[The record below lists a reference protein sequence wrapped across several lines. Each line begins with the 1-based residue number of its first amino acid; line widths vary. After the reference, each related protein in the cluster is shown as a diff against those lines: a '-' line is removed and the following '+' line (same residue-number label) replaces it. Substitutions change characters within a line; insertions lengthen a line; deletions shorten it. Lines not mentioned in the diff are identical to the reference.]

1 MRMSDLPPLE
11 RPREKALRYGV
22 SSLSNHELLALLI
35 SCGYIDYS
43 ASDVAY
49 QMLSESG
56 GLLNLSLKTIH
67 DLLSIKGIGESKA
80 IRILSCFELAKR
92 LERTRINN
100 QIYLLTTESVFLKY
114 RSMFSL
120 CQKEHVYIVILDKK
134 KRVLHEASLYLGTSR
149 EVNCSALEIAQQVII
164 HNGSCFY
171 LLHNHPS
178 GNYQPSEQ
186 DILFTTELINTSKK
200 LGIMLLDHLIISEKG
215 YFSFR
220 NSSGL
225 FWQKNFFKN

>member
-1 MRMSDLPPLE
+1 
-11 RPREKALRYGV
+11 
-22 SSLSNHELLALLI
+22 
-35 SCGYIDYS
+35 
-43 ASDVAY
+43 
-49 QMLSESG
+49 MLSESG
-56 GLLNLSLKTIH
+56 GLLNLSLKSIH
-67 DLLSIKGIGESKA
+67 DLLLVKGIGESKA

-92 LERTRINN
+92 LEQTNHNTNIHL
-100 QIYLLTTESVFLKY
+100 ITTESVFLKY
-114 RSMFSL
+114 RSMFSF
-120 CQKEHVYIVILDKK
+120 CQKEHVYLVILDKK
-134 KRVLHEASLYLGTSR
+134 KRVLHETSLYLGTSR

-200 LGIMLLDHLIISEKG
+200 LDIVLLDHLIISEKG
-215 YFSFR
+215 YFSFK

-225 FWQKNFFKN
+225 FRAKNFFKN

>member
-1 MRMSDLPPLE
+1 MKMSDLPPLE

-35 SCGYIDYS
+35 GSGYIDYS
-43 ASDVAY
+43 ASDIAY

-56 GLLNLSLKTIH
+56 GILNLSLKTIH
-67 DLLSIKGIGESKA
+67 DLLTIKGIGESKA

-92 LERTRINN
+92 IEQTKKSTDTILIST
-100 QIYLLTTESVFLKY
+100 QSVFLKY
-114 RSMFSL
+114 NSMFSY
-120 CQKEHVYIVILDKK
+120 CSKENVYLVILDKK
-134 KRVLHEASLYLGTSR
+134 KRVLHETSLYLGTSK
-149 EVNCSALEIAQQVII
+149 EVSCSPLEIAQQVII
-164 HNGSCFY
+164 HNGVYLY

-178 GNYQPSEQ
+178 GNCQHSEQ
-186 DILFTTELINTSKK
+186 DIIFTAELINTSKK
-200 LGIMLLDHLIISEKG
+200 LGIILLDHLIISEKG

-225 FWQKNFFKN
+225 MEGKNFFKN

>member
-22 SSLSNHELLALLI
+22 NSLSNHELIALLI
-35 SCGYIDYS
+35 SSGYIDYS
-43 ASDVAY
+43 ASDIAY

-67 DLLSIKGIGESKA
+67 DLLTIKGIGESKA

-92 LERTRINN
+92 LEQTRINN
-100 QIYLLTTESVFLKY
+100 QTFLLSTESVFLKY
-114 RSMFSL
+114 RSMFSF
-120 CQKEHVYIVILDKK
+120 CQKEHVYLVILDKK

-149 EVNCSALEIAQQVII
+149 EVHCSTLEIAQQVII
-164 HNGSCFY
+164 HNGSYFY

-186 DILFTTELINTSKK
+186 DILFTAELISTSQK
-200 LGIMLLDHLIISEKG
+200 LGITLLDHLIISEKG

-220 NSSGL
+220 NNSGL
-225 FWQKNFFKN
+225 F